1 MYIVLIYSR
10 KLKNY
15 MKLTFF
21 TLISFVKQKL
31 LNLNNLFTGYIIK
44 KKVITDLRMIVD
56 FNSNYLP
63 WNIYIGYIILFLECK
78 NMFLLSIPENCV
90 PCRKKTDYSEKAMTI
105 KW

>member
-63 WNIYIGYIILFLECK
+63 WNIYIGYIILFLERK

-90 PCRKKTDYSEKAMTI
+90 PCRKNPDYSEKAMTI

>member
-63 WNIYIGYIILFLECK
+63 
-78 NMFLLSIPENCV
+78 
-90 PCRKKTDYSEKAMTI
+90 
-105 KW
+105 